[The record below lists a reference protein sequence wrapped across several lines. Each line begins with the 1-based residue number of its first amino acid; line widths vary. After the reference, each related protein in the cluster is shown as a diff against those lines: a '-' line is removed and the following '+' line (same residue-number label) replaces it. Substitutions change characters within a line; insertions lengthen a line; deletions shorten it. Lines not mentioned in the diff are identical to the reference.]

1 MLASVEIAGIA
12 IKVPENTVTNHDL
25 EKLVDTS
32 DEWIKK
38 RTGISTRHISTEEK
52 SIDMAVEAARGAIR
66 HAGIDQSDI
75 GLIVASTITSE
86 LVTPGMS
93 GYVQK
98 MLGIE
103 NCANMDVNAGC
114 SGFVYALTTAASLME
129 TLSINTALVVS
140 SETLSTYT
148 DWNDRTTCVLFGD
161 GAGAVVLK
169 RSETPRLHFPMLGG
183 MPDHQDVI
191 ICKRDARRTPFNNV
205 DETKNTRDYIHM
217 DGREVFSYAVGA
229 AGDVLQQLLSKCG
242 DTPFTKIIP
251 HQANEKIID
260 YLKRRL
266 DYNADQFFLNIAE
279 FANTSSATIPIALY
293 DACKKGWLQKGDRV
307 ALVAFGAGLTCGGI
321 VVDWTMS
328 F

>member
-12 IKVPENTVTNHDL
+12 IKVPERTVTNFEL

-38 RTGISTRHISTEEK
+38 RTGISTRHVSTGEK
-52 SIDMAVEAARGAIR
+52 SIDMAVEVARGAIE
-66 HAGIDQSDI
+66 HAGIDQCDI
-75 GLIVASTITSE
+75 GLIVASTISSE

-93 GYVQK
+93 SYVQK
-98 MLGIE
+98 TLGIE

-114 SGFVYALTTAASLME
+114 SGFVYALSTAASLMD
-129 TLSINTALVVS
+129 TLNLNTALVVS
-140 SETLSTYT
+140 SEALSTYT
-148 DWNDRTTCVLFGD
+148 DWTDRTTCVLFGD

-169 RSETPRLHFPMLGG
+169 RSETPRLHFPILGG
-183 MPDHQDVI
+183 SPDLQDVI
-191 ICKRDARRTPFNNV
+191 ICRRDERKTPFNSI
-205 DETKNTRDYIHM
+205 DETQAKRDYIHM

-229 AGDVLQQLLSKCG
+229 AGDVLQQLLDMCG
-242 DTPFTKIIP
+242 DKPFTKIIP

-266 DYNADQFFLNIAE
+266 DYNADQFFLNIADY
-279 FANTSSATIPIALY
+279 ANTSSATIPIALY
-293 DACKKGWLQKGDRV
+293 DACKKGWLKKGDRV